1 MVVQRHLRACTT
13 MLKVID
19 SIELRSSLR
28 LDSNIVFTMLA
39 SKDSMQRAIAEQSV
53 GRAGRSHVIAR
64 RWISFRFR
72 STTNI
77 SPQLSPTKLQLDA
90 NMSDIEDFSNV
101 FQDLSYSQAK
111 VTEVLGN
118 KRSLGEK
125 TFFER
130 LLDTMH
136 IKCTLPSLVPPALRD
151 VHWRYFSTQCVSTK
165 GRQRSTWSA

>member
-1 MVVQRHLRACTT
+1 
-13 MLKVID
+13 
-19 SIELRSSLR
+19 
-28 LDSNIVFTMLA
+28 
-39 SKDSMQRAIAEQSV
+39 
-53 GRAGRSHVIAR
+53 
-64 RWISFRFR
+64 
-72 STTNI
+72 
-77 SPQLSPTKLQLDA
+77 
-90 NMSDIEDFSNV
+90 MSDIEDFSNV

-151 VHWRYFSTQCVSTK
+151 VH
-165 GRQRSTWSA
+165 